1 MRSSL
6 LWKHVGIT
14 ILIIV
19 AAISVVW
26 LAIDYLAADYFM
38 VLMKQYNIS
47 PTESHNMFLGAV
59 HRYMLWASVFAF
71 VLAVLGSFFLT
82 RKVLR
87 PLSDMTGL
95 TRQIATGEYTAR
107 VPVTSHDE
115 VGQLAQAFNH
125 MADRLQRIEHLR
137 RTLVSDVAHEL
148 RTPLTNLRGY
158 LEALRDGVTEPTQEL
173 FELLHD
179 ETLRLAALAE
189 DLLQLTKAEAARSTL
204 NPQRTVL
211 QKIVADAIE
220 MMQHQFDAKHIKIVN
235 LAAGSEDVISADA
248 DKLTQAS
255 RNLLQN
261 ALQYTP
267 CGGQVRILAETTAD
281 TIKLTV
287 CNTGEGI
294 AEADLPY
301 IFERFY
307 RGEKSRSR
315 EHGGAGIGLTIVK
328 ELIEAHGGQV
338 GAESSPAETRVW
350 FTLPV

>member
-6 LWKHVGIT
+6 LWKHVGISILT
-14 ILIIV
+14 IV
-19 AAISVVW
+19 SAISVVW

-47 PTESHNMFLGAV
+47 PTESHNMFLSAV
-59 HRYMLWASVFAF
+59 HRYMLWASLFAF
-71 VLAVLGSFFLT
+71 VLAVLGSFILT

-95 TRQIATGEYTAR
+95 TRQIAAGEYTAQ
-107 VPVTSHDE
+107 VPVTSTDE
-115 VGQLAQAFNH
+115 VGQLALAFNH

-158 LEALRDGVTEPTQEL
+158 LEALRDEVAEPTQDL

-179 ETLRLAALAE
+179 ETLRLAALVE

-204 NPQRTVL
+204 NPQPIEL
-211 QKIVADAIE
+211 QKVIRHALE
-220 MMQHQFDAKHIKIVN
+220 MMQHQFDAKHIKVVN
-235 LAAGSEDVISADA
+235 LVPGGEDVLSADA
-248 DKLTQAS
+248 DKLTQAL

-267 CGGQVRILAETTAD
+267 CGGQVRIFTENFPD
-281 TIKLTV
+281 GVKLTV
-287 CNTGEGI
+287 GNTGEGI
-294 AEADLPY
+294 AEDDLPY

-315 EHGGAGIGLTIVK
+315 DHGGAGIGLTIVK

-338 GAESSPAETRVW
+338 GAESSPSETRVW